1 MYHKYIQ
8 TLVLNS
14 DFAAFSTISIYDAVV
29 ASISNKE
36 DSDQGC
42 SVVEYYD
49 DVIKSAGG
57 QHFFIPAVL
66 RMSQYVP
73 LKHKKI
79 KFSKDSIFTRDQ
91 MTCCYCGEYDITG
104 KTLTYDHVIPRA
116 IWAKKQYP
124 GTPTNWTN
132 IVTACK
138 KCNMNIKR
146 DRTPEEAGMK
156 LIRLPV
162 EPNPANYVIR
172 LPPGSI
178 VPQEWLLYLPKLYKK
193 IVRTENE

>member
-8 TLVLNS
+8 TLMLNS
-14 DFAAFSTISIYDAVV
+14 DFAAFSTVSIYDAVV
-29 ASISNKE
+29 AGIMNQE
-36 DSDQGC
+36 DSDTGC

-49 DVIKSAGG
+49 DCIKTSGG
-57 QHFFIPAVL
+57 QKFLIPAVM

-79 KFSKDSIFTRDQ
+79 KFSKDSIYTRDQ
-91 MTCCYCGEYDITG
+91 MTCCYCGKQDITG
-104 KTLTYDHVIPRA
+104 KTLTYDHVIPRVL
-116 IWAKKQYP
+116 WARMKYE
-124 GTPTNWTN
+124 GTPTKWTN

-146 DRTPEEAGMK
+146 DKTPQEAGMT
-156 LIRLPV
+156 LIKEPI
-162 EPNPANYVIR
+162 EPNPASYVIR

-178 VPQEWLLYLPKLYKK
+178 VPKEWLPYLPLLYKH